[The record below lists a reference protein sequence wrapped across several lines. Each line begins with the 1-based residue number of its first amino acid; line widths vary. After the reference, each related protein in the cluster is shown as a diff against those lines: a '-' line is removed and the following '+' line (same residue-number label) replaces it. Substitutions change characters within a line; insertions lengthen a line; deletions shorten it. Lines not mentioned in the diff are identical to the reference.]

1 MTRPARSS
9 KTAGSGMP
17 ATMALTAAV
26 STGLLTRTSSR
37 EATASCN
44 RHGTSAAAAMQA
56 KTATARSA
64 DRSPSTTSTASARA
78 AASRTIAE
86 CRNRSGH
93 EGRREEEGASMAIRR
108 ALSIVSAFS
117 DAGVATFFDK
127 GGLALRLG
135 LPCGEVGYATQ
146 PLHSRA
152 HYNLAKRQ
160 QDYRYDERRKIIEN
174 AKQ

>member
-26 STGLLTRTSSR
+26 STGLLMRTSSR
-37 EATASCN
+37 EAGPSCN

-64 DRSPSTTSTASARA
+64 DSSPSTTSTASAEA

-93 EGRREEEGASMAIRR
+93 EGRREEGASMAIRR

-127 GGLALRLG
+127 CGLALRLG
-135 LPCGEVGYATQ
+135 LPRGELGYATQ

-160 QDYRYDERRKIIEN
+160 QDY
-174 AKQ
+174 